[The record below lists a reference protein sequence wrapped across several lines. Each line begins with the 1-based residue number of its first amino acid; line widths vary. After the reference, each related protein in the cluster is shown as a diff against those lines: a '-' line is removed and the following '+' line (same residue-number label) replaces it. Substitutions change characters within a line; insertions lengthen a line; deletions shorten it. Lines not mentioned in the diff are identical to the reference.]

1 MEYVGKS
8 QALSSAGLAA
18 AAQSLGVKAPEIW
31 ALVAVET
38 SGCGM
43 LPDRRPQILYER
55 HIFSR
60 LTGGQY
66 DDGDISDP
74 TPGGYGPSGAPQ
86 YDRLARAVALDRES
100 ALKSTSWGL
109 GQVMGE
115 NYASSGFGSV
125 DDMVAAMVDSEDAQ
139 LATVCQFILHNK
151 LDNYLQVHDWT
162 SFASKYNGPSYA
174 KNSYDS
180 KLRGEYGKYSV
191 GALPDLDVR
200 AAQLY
205 LTFAGYHPGGVDG
218 LMGSRTTAAVNEF
231 QQDQG
236 LSVTGIVDDDLVA
249 AIYAVATAQPAA
261 ASGASAG

>member
-1 MEYVGKS
+1 
-8 QALSSAGLAA
+8 
-18 AAQSLGVKAPEIW
+18 
-31 ALVAVET
+31 
-38 SGCGM
+38 
-43 LPDRRPQILYER
+43 
-55 HIFSR
+55 
-60 LTGGQY
+60 
-66 DDGDISDP
+66 
-74 TPGGYGPSGAPQ
+74 
-86 YDRLARAVALDRES
+86 
-100 ALKSTSWGL
+100 
-109 GQVMGE
+109 MGE

-218 LMGSRTTAAVNEF
+218 LMGSRTTAAVNDF